1 VKIDSSEIFG
11 AEVQYFR
18 LDPAYWAPVLDR
30 LVEAGLKG
38 ATTYVCWGV
47 HMIRPPDAKHPA
59 GVLDFEGKTDPSLNL
74 IKFLDLVHERGLLL
88 NFRCGPFCCN
98 ELNFG
103 GYPKFLVT
111 ENRDMMVWNH
121 TNEPTQGYWIT
132 RKEGMQPSYLHPTY
146 LDWSRKWLAEAD
158 AIIRPRLRANGGC
171 IDMINLDNEI
181 SYIVRD
187 GFLDSDYNPVNVKP
201 GGFWHQF
208 LAEKYG
214 EASKLPYAKRY
225 GHLDEVPVP
234 RAVPEDM
241 SDAVA
246 WHLDWVEFKEWAM
259 CKYIVTL
266 REMHEAN
273 GVSDVTF
280 MTNFNPHL
288 PEGVPTRM
296 PSFEKAVQG
305 KRPGI
310 VGYDFYRGCFLSW
323 SGYSSMSRV
332 LKLMNA
338 SVNYTWSAEF
348 MSGTWNKDLSK
359 ASRVSDDHM
368 RFMARC
374 ALAQGCKS
382 IAWFMFHDRMV
393 WGDAPVSSHGH
404 PRPSLDVLKETR
416 ALCVEQIPHWD
427 ALAPQ
432 GECAIVYDL
441 AAHRHA
447 SVGDP
452 MPCNDGNLHVG
463 APLVDGVQAGAGSR
477 EYIGLFRVVEAG
489 GRQAHA
495 LDLLA
500 KPELLQRY
508 KVVFLPGGPL
518 VSRAVAESL
527 DAWVRGGGTLVVS
540 GEWPKRDELGRPT
553 ALLGLDHPNQGETRL
568 GKGAFICTD
577 WLATE
582 DAELESLESIRRVS
596 EWLAAKVGPAHVLIR
611 PVGGRVEWQDWKKG
625 GGVDNAGTK
634 GGDELDRV
642 EHFIQP
648 RTLASAVLHTGGGF
662 PVLFVLNHYPEAA
675 EFELTFGHLA
685 SGRIVDLD
693 SGAIIPVCDGR
704 CRVDVDRKSALIFR
718 VETT

>member
-1 VKIDSSEIFG
+1 MKNQSSEIFG

-18 LDPAYWAPVLDR
+18 LEPRYWGPVLDR
-30 LVEAGLKG
+30 LCEAGLKG
-38 ATTYVCWGV
+38 VTTYVCWGV
-47 HMIRPPDAKHPA
+47 HMVAPPDAKHPA
-59 GVLDFEGKTDPSLNL
+59 GVLDFEGKTDPRLNL
-74 IKFLDLVHERGLLL
+74 LQFLDMVHDRGLLL

-103 GYPKFLVT
+103 GYPKFLTT

-121 TNEPTQGYWIT
+121 KDEPTPGYWIT

-146 LDWSRKWLAEAD
+146 LDWCRKWLHEVD

-208 LAEKYG
+208 LAEKYVDV
-214 EASKLPYAKRY
+214 SNLPYAKRY
-225 GHLDEVPVP
+225 GSLDEVPVP
-234 RAVPEDM
+234 RVVPDDM

-246 WHLDWVEFKEWAM
+246 WHIDWVEFKEWVM
-259 CKYIVTL
+259 CKYLVTL
-266 REMHEAN
+266 REIHEAN

-305 KRPGI
+305 KRRGL
-310 VGYDFYRGCFLSW
+310 VGYDFYRGAFLSW
-323 SGYSSMSRV
+323 SGYSSMARV

-338 SVNYTWSAEF
+338 SVDYTWSAEF

-359 ASRVSDDHM
+359 VSRVSDDHM

-404 PRPSLDVLKETR
+404 ARSSLDVLAETR
-416 ALCVEQIPHWD
+416 ALCDGKIPHWD
-427 ALAPQ
+427 ALVPQ
-432 GECAIVYDL
+432 GDCAVVYDL

-452 MPCNDGNLHVG
+452 MPCDDGVLHVG
-463 APLVDGVQAGAGSR
+463 APLVDGVPAGAGSR

-489 GRQAHA
+489 GRQANA

-500 KPELLQRY
+500 KPDLLHRY
-508 KVVFLPGGPL
+508 KLVFLPGGAL
-518 VSRAVAESL
+518 VTRAVAEGL
-527 DAWVRGGGTLVVS
+527 DAWVRAGGTLVVS
-540 GEWPKRDELGRPT
+540 GEWPKRDEGGRPM
-553 ALLGLDHPNQGETRL
+553 ALLGLELAKQGEHSL
-568 GKGAFICTD
+568 GKGWLIRSN
-577 WLATE
+577 WLAKDDPE
-582 DAELESLESIRRVS
+582 SENLEAIRQV
-596 EWLAAKVGPAHVLIR
+596 AAWMEAKAGPAHVLIR
-611 PVGGRVEWQDWKKG
+611 PVGGRVEWQDWKMG

-642 EHFIQP
+642 EHFVQP

-675 EFELTFGHLA
+675 EFELSFRERMN
-685 SGRIVDLD
+685 GRLVALD
-693 SGAIIPVCDGR
+693 SGTSIAVRGGV

-718 VETT
+718 VELN